1 MATIK
6 EMADTQYPFKFS
18 GSKSIFDKK
27 RTEGF
32 IDGANAVLEEI
43 ESVVQDIIDF
53 DEGII
58 DSDSHSYDKNI
69 YQIWNMLL
77 QLKGE

>member
-43 ESVVQDIIDF
+43 EF
-53 DEGII
+53 L
-58 DSDSHSYDKNI
+58 
-69 YQIWNMLL
+69 YQHCRDYQLYHLL
-77 QLKGE
+77 GLKIKQLKGE